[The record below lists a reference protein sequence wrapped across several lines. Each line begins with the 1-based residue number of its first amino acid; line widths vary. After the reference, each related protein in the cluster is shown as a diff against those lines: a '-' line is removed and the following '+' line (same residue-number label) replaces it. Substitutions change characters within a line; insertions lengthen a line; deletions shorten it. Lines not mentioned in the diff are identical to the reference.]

1 MKKYTL
7 KRLESLGLAMAL
19 TATLSSCGEKNEGI
33 NKFNLEKVR
42 DGSFY
47 TCFNVAGIMATNE
60 LNKLQREIFETI
72 KKEDNKK
79 EITKE
84 EVIEAFDK
92 SEYSQDTKNFI
103 RSFLDTWTL
112 NNDILENFLEAAE
125 GDSNL
130 LGYLLSSGVRP
141 FPFGIDSSYYS
152 EVVYYRDLQFFD
164 NRKGVI
170 SSLPATYLQLV
181 KTNEY
186 GDFNVYVAFNFCS
199 GEKTNYSI
207 ITDRENKIIAHTN
220 NGYVEIEGK
229 KYQLTNFNWK
239 LKKLGLEKKARKNY
253 SIADLIN
260 IQFAM
265 SKIYFGYQSSSYVKT
280 SNVIVFDTTEC
291 YISDRINNR
300 YPYYFLEYIGKDIF
314 NDGGYFYRD
323 VLNKNAV
330 AYFNT
335 NNNYFGYIDLT
346 KKVDEFFYEHTG
358 EYCYFE
364 PLIIN
369 SDYFAINQI
378 YFKPLDAFLDNTSF
392 SKLAQRDYVSVQSI
406 ANACKQVTEEFL
418 TSIIGVQGSEL
429 KI

>member
-1 MKKYTL
+1 MKSYTL
-7 KRLESLGLAMAL
+7 KRLESLGLAVAL
-19 TATLSSCGEKNEGI
+19 TATISSCGKKNDTLNHI
-33 NKFNLEKVR
+33 DLTAIFSN
-42 DGSFY
+42 SFDV
-47 TCFNVAGIMATNE
+47 CFNTMGKMATAE
-60 LNKLQREIFETI
+60 LNRVQREALEAIEKDNRKVVTE
-72 KKEDNKK
+72 ED
-79 EITKE
+79 
-84 EVIEAFDK
+84 VIGEFDK
-92 SEYSQDTKNFI
+92 SKYSQDTKIFI
-103 RSFLDTWTL
+103 RTFLDNLTL
-112 NNDILENFLEAAE
+112 NNDILENFLEAAK

-130 LGYLLSSGVRP
+130 LGYLLSAGVSA
-141 FPFGIDSSYYS
+141 FPFGVEPSYYS
-152 EVVYYRDLQFFD
+152 EVVYNRDLQFFD
-164 NRKGVI
+164 NRKGII

-181 KTNEY
+181 KTDEY
-186 GDFNVYVAFNFCS
+186 GDYNVYVAFNFCS
-199 GEKTNYSI
+199 GERKDYAI
-207 ITDRENKIIAHTN
+207 ITDAENRIIAHTH

-265 SKIYFGYQSSSYVKT
+265 NNIYLEYQPSSYVKT

-300 YPYYFLEYIGKDIF
+300 RPYYFLEYIGKDIF
-314 NDGGYFYRD
+314 NDGGYFCRD
-323 VLNKNAV
+323 VLNKNAI